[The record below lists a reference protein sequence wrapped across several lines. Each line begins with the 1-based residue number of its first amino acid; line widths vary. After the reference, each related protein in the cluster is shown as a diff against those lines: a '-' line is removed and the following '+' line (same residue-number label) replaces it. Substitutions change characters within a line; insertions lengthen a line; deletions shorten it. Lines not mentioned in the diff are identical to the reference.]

1 MYSERLTCHLKSAIL
16 TTVSKEVRDAYWQF
30 GMGMPKLYRCNGYV
44 IVTWELLS
52 VGEKQ
57 FFFSYTVILLQA
69 AYSFHR
75 KGHSYD
81 SRLGIWVKTY
91 QIPHNFLITWPA
103 IRRPATGGTKETL
116 PGMERFEE
124 ERASWD
130 GAGFRGSSREYSTSR
145 PGMPIFFSSF
155 LITRQS
161 GQTEVW

>member
-1 MYSERLTCHLKSAIL
+1 M
-16 TTVSKEVRDAYWQF
+16 
-30 GMGMPKLYRCNGYV
+30 
-44 IVTWELLS
+44 
-52 VGEKQ
+52 GEKQ

-124 ERASWD
+124 ERASWKNEPLDSSFTSRHALLMPRWLLVLGAEPD
-130 GAGFRGSSREYSTSR
+130 GAHGHASSKSWVWH
-145 PGMPIFFSSF
+145 
-155 LITRQS
+155 LS
-161 GQTEVW
+161 GYPTH

>member
-1 MYSERLTCHLKSAIL
+1 M
-16 TTVSKEVRDAYWQF
+16 
-30 GMGMPKLYRCNGYV
+30 
-44 IVTWELLS
+44 
-52 VGEKQ
+52 GEKQ

-124 ERASWD
+124 ERDSFPRGAVQWTYDMAVTEHGRKNLMFDPCEPGIRPYLFRLLDYKRNPLPSAS
-130 GAGFRGSSREYSTSR
+130 EN
-145 PGMPIFFSSF
+145 
-155 LITRQS
+155 
-161 GQTEVW
+161 